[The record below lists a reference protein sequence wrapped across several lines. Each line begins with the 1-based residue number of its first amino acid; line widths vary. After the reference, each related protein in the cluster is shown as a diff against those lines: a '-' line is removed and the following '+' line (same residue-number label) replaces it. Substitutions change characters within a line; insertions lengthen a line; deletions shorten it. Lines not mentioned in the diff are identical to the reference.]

1 MLPNIGKNVNGL
13 QYLRIFFTKGQ
24 NMLNYIFGAIIILS
38 VVFGIVT
45 GNGSR
50 LADSVIDGAKESV
63 SLLTTM
69 AGMMLLWSGIMEIAS
84 RGGFT
89 KVIGK
94 ALSPVLNK
102 LFKNVKKDSKA
113 LNYISMNVSANLLGL
128 GNAATPFGLSA
139 MSELH
144 KLNNN
149 DEKASDDMVTFVVM
163 NTASIQIMPTMVGT
177 LRQSYGSAA
186 PFDILPCV
194 WISSA
199 CALAV
204 GLTLSKL
211 LRR

>member
-1 MLPNIGKNVNGL
+1 
-13 QYLRIFFTKGQ
+13 
-24 NMLNYIFGAIIILS
+24 MLNYIFGGIIVVS
-38 VVFGIVT
+38 VICGIFT
-45 GNGSR
+45 GNGSA
-50 LADSVIDGAKESV
+50 LADGIIDGAKESV

-69 AGMMLLWSGIMEIAS
+69 AGMMLLWSGIMEIAA

-89 KVIGK
+89 KVIGR
-94 ALSPVLNK
+94 ALSPVLRK
-102 LFKNVKKDSKA
+102 LFKNVPKNSKA

-139 MSELH
+139 MGELQR
-144 KLNNN
+144 LNHG
-149 DEKASDDMVTFVVM
+149 DKKASDDMVTFVVM
-163 NTASIQIMPTMVGT
+163 NTASVQIMPTMVGT
-177 LRQSYGSAA
+177 LRQSYGSSS

-204 GLTLSKL
+204 GLILSKV